1 MYVQASQSVSP
12 SRIKFYWYLQYA
24 FCFILLMSLY
34 YSRLLEQGVKSL
46 LFNMK
51 NVTEQLYEQ
60 LCELVSE
67 LTKIE
72 AAWEYKDE
80 SCKWNEESF
89 NGRVL
94 LRCTK
99 QSHLPACFNTCR
111 HDKGARS

>member
-1 MYVQASQSVSP
+1 
-12 SRIKFYWYLQYA
+12 
-24 FCFILLMSLY
+24 MSLY

-72 AAWEYKDE
+72 AA
-80 SCKWNEESF
+80 
-89 NGRVL
+89 
-94 LRCTK
+94 
-99 QSHLPACFNTCR
+99 
-111 HDKGARS
+111 